1 MRIIGWLLAAVALFP
16 PAFPA
21 DAAEEYPA
29 RPIRIVVPSG
39 AGGITD
45 ILARVIAQKLHES
58 IGQPVIVDNKSGAS
72 GIAGSEFVANAK
84 PDGYTLL
91 MVFPTHPV
99 NPSLFS
105 SMPYDTV
112 KAFAPITMVSRVAPV
127 LLVGRDFPAKSVQ
140 ELIVMAKEKPGQLN
154 YASVGLGSMGQLASE
169 LFCNMTGTTIT
180 HIPYKGSPQALT
192 AVISGEVQMYMIG
205 SAGTAAAQD
214 AAGRVRALG
223 VSTKLRIPALP
234 HVPPIGDTLPGYE
247 ASGWNGILAPAGTP
261 KEIIERL
268 NRDIVKIV
276 RSPEFGKH
284 LVDEG
289 ATAVGNSPEEFDA
302 IIRADIRKWAEVIR
316 GGGPQKN

>member
-1 MRIIGWLLAAVALFP
+1 
-16 PAFPA
+16 
-21 DAAEEYPA
+21 
-29 RPIRIVVPSG
+29 
-39 AGGITD
+39 
-45 ILARVIAQKLHES
+45 
-58 IGQPVIVDNKSGAS
+58 
-72 GIAGSEFVANAK
+72 
-84 PDGYTLL
+84 

-127 LLVGRDFPAKSVQ
+127 LLVSRDFPAKSVQ
-140 ELIVMAKEKPGQLN
+140 ELIAMAKEKPGQLN

-169 LFCNMTGTTIT
+169 LFCNMTGTQIT

-268 NRDIVKIV
+268 NREIVKIV

>member
-16 PAFPA
+16 LAFPA

-127 LLVGRDFPAKSVQ
+127 LLVSRDFPAKSVQ
-140 ELIVMAKEKPGQLN
+140 ELIAMAKEKPGQLN

-169 LFCNMTGTTIT
+169 LFCNMTGTQIT

-268 NRDIVKIV
+268 NREIVKIV

-302 IIRADIRKWAEVIR
+302 IIRADIRKWAEVIK